1 MKTTIKY
8 SVKQGLMTYKTWK
21 QAVEFAN
28 RIGISTIIVKGKRGS
43 KECEFAYSIDT
54 WKNAKQIA
62 FDVECE
68 LS

>member
-1 MKTTIKY
+1 MKTKIKY
-8 SVKQGLMTYKTWK
+8 SVGNGLMAFKTWK

-28 RIGISTIIVKGKRGS
+28 RIGVSIIVVKGTRGG
-43 KECEFAYSIDT
+43 KECEIGYKIDT

-68 LS
+68 LI